1 MAATH
6 PSDPRVGNLIA
17 RGRTADVY
25 AWGDH
30 EILKLFNEGFG
41 ADMIDHEA
49 RIARAAHA
57 SGVPTPPPGDVID
70 VDGRIGLLYARV
82 SGVSMQQA
90 LMRRPW
96 QALGWAKRLVPLRRP
111 ADEDRIAIA
120 TGALDAT
127 DGLRLTRHIHTGDAG
142 DYYRPEGP
150 PPPPARDGPRALD
163 CACLCGGVAF
173 RLPGPAGPVT
183 ACHCRQC
190 RRLSG
195 HYAAS
200 FDAGEATI
208 DWLRRDTLGEYAT
221 PAGGRRGFCT
231 RCGSSL
237 WFRSAAGEFSVE
249 AGAVTGPTG
258 GRMAEHIFVGSKGA

>member
-96 QALGWAKRLVPLRRP
+96 QALGWAKRLARLHAGMHARAFGAEFPEQRTVLRVKIERAAALPDDRRAAALGGLERMPDGDRICHGDMHPGNVQITPQGPVILDWADATRGNPLADVARTSVILRGMAGSPSAGSAAVRLFVQVFHAVYLSHYFHLRP
-111 ADEDRIAIA
+111 AGRDEYQRW
-120 TGALDAT
+120 LP
-127 DGLRLTRHIHTGDAG
+127 L
-142 DYYRPEGP
+142 
-150 PPPPARDGPRALD
+150 
-163 CACLCGGVAF
+163 VA
-173 RLPGPAGPVT
+173 A
-183 ACHCRQC
+183 A
-190 RRLSG
+190 RLSENIPG
-195 HYAAS
+195 Q
-200 FDAGEATI
+200 EA
-208 DWLRRDTLGEYAT
+208 WLLARA
-221 PAGGRRGFCT
+221 RG
-231 RCGSSL
+231 
-237 WFRSAAGEFSVE
+237 
-249 AGAVTGPTG
+249 
-258 GRMAEHIFVGSKGA
+258 

>member
-1 MAATH
+1 MRSVEGGCLCGGVRFEA
-6 PSDPRVGNLIA
+6 DPPLR
-17 RGRTADVY
+17 
-25 AWGDH
+25 
-30 EILKLFNEGFG
+30 EIVACHCGQCRRWSG
-41 ADMIDHEA
+41 HVW
-49 RIARAAHA
+49 A
-57 SGVPTPPPGDVID
+57 ST
-70 VDGRIGLLYARV
+70 
-82 SGVSMQQA
+82 S
-90 LMRRPW
+90 
-96 QALGWAKRLVPLRRP
+96 VPLDRFRLTAEAALRWFASSAAARRGFCTRCGSSLFWRP

-150 PPPPARDGPRALD
+150 PPPPARDGPRVLD

-258 GRMAEHIFVGSKGA
+258 GRMAEHIFVGSKGAYYEIDDGLPQAGRG

>member
-1 MAATH
+1 MAPHPHTGGCLCGGVRFQADPPLREIVACHCGQCRRWSGHVWAAT
-6 PSDPRVGNLIA
+6 S
-17 RGRTADVY
+17 
-25 AWGDH
+25 
-30 EILKLFNEGFG
+30 
-41 ADMIDHEA
+41 
-49 RIARAAHA
+49 
-57 SGVPTPPPGDVID
+57 
-70 VDGRIGLLYARV
+70 
-82 SGVSMQQA
+82 
-90 LMRRPW
+90 
-96 QALGWAKRLVPLRRP
+96 VPLDRFRLTAEATLRWFASSAAARRGFCTRCGSSLFWQP
-111 ADEDRIAIA
+111 AHEDRIAIA
-120 TGALDAT
+120 AGALDAT
-127 DGLRLTRHIHTGDAG
+127 DGLRLVRHIHTGDAG

-200 FDAGEATI
+200 FDADEGALH
-208 DWLRRDTLGEYAT
+208 WLRRDTLGEYET
-221 PAGGRRGFCT
+221 PADGRRGFCT

-249 AGAVTGPTG
+249 AGAVAGPIG
-258 GRMAEHIFVGSKGA
+258 GRLAEHIFVASKGDYYSLDDGLPQSGRW